1 MKMKIETQIK
11 LDKFEPRSYQRPL
24 FDAIENKNIKR
35 AVLVWHRRA
44 GKDVA
49 CFNLLIRQ
57 ALKTVGSYYYIL
69 PTYRQAR
76 LVLFE
81 GMIMTGQRFM
91 DYIPEELISKIN
103 IQEMKIS
110 LINGS
115 QIYFLGSD
123 NFDSLRGSN
132 PKGIVFSEY
141 AYQHP
146 ATYPTLRPILVAN
159 DGWCIF
165 ISTPFSHNHFYKLY
179 EVAKNSPDDWFCD
192 IKTVEDTGVISP
204 ELIEK
209 ERQEGLMSL
218 DMIEQEYYCSFSTG
232 ALGSYYSAYLNTME
246 LNNQIGEVP
255 WEPAFKVFT
264 AWDLGVRDS
273 TVIIFFQIIGKTVNI
288 IDLYENDSK
297 GLEHY
302 VGVVLN
308 KPYQYSK
315 HWAPHDVMVREFGS
329 GMTRLDKAKELGIKF
344 EIRMDRNVRHSA
356 VPNVSIMD
364 GIESVR
370 STLPRIWIDQN
381 KCKDL
386 ITAIRDYRKE
396 YDSKN
401 KVYKTHPLHDKNSH
415 YADCLRY
422 LCLSLKRCARG
433 TTPEELEQHYRE
445 AVMGTNANMPS
456 IFRDDLPPY

>member
-11 LDKFEPRSYQRPL
+11 LDRFEPRPYQKPL
-24 FDAIENKNIKR
+24 FDAIENKGIKR

-57 ALKTVGSYYYIL
+57 ALKTVGAYYYIL

-81 GMIMTGQRFM
+81 GMIMTGQRFL

-103 IQEMKIS
+103 IQEMKITF
-110 LINGS
+110 INGS

-132 PKGIVFSEY
+132 ANGIIFSES

-146 ATYPTLRPILVAN
+146 ATYDVLRPSLVAN
-159 DGWCIF
+159 DGWCVF
-165 ISTPFSHNHFYKLY
+165 ISTPQGHNHFYKIFL
-179 EVAKNSPDDWFCD
+179 VAQNSDDWFCD
-192 IKTVEDTGVISP
+192 VKTVEDTGVISP

-209 ERQEGLMSL
+209 ELQEGLMSR

-232 ALGSYYSAYLNTME
+232 AIGSYYSTYLNTME

-264 AWDLGVRDS
+264 CFDLGIRDS
-273 TVIIFFQIIGKTVNI
+273 TVILFYQVIGKTVNI
-288 IDLYENDSK
+288 IDLYENNSK

-308 KPYQYSK
+308 KPYQYAK
-315 HWAPHDVMVREFGS
+315 FFAPHDIMVREFGS
-329 GMTRLDKAKELGIKF
+329 GITRLDKAKELGIKF

-356 VPNVSIMD
+356 IPNVSIMD
-364 GIESVR
+364 GIEAVR
-370 STLPRIWIDQN
+370 STLPRIWIDKT
-381 KCKDL
+381 KCADL

-396 YDSKN
+396 YDTKL
-401 KVYKTHPLHDKNSH
+401 KVYKPHPLHDKNSH

-422 LCLSLKRCARG
+422 LCLSLKLCARG
-433 TTPEELEQHYRE
+433 TTPEELEQRYRE
-445 AVMGTNANMPS
+445 AVMGTNAHLPEF
-456 IFRDDLPPY
+456 FR